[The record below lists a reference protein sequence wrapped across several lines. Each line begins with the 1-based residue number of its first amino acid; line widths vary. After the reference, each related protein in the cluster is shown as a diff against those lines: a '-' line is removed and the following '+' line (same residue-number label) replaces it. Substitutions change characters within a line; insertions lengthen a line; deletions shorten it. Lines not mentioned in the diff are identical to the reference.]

1 MKTCN
6 KCGKKDLSWN
16 VSWHQHSG
24 KWQLINHKNKDGEW
38 CVNNTLKPKENFIL
52 YHGHLLVS
60 ENVKAALFLID
71 VYKETDYQLVIASNY
86 KNTEVIKE
94 VLKHE
99 NITFNP
105 LTDENDLN
113 ILFENAH
120 INALPTFQNTGIK
133 LKLLNTLRQG
143 KFIIA
148 NDYMVNE
155 TGLETL
161 CEKANT
167 KTEFLSKTAKLFN
180 KDFEVSFVEDRKKL
194 LESFDSKNNAKK
206 IINLIFKN

>member
-1 MKTCN
+1 M
-6 KCGKKDLSWN
+6 
-16 VSWHQHSG
+16 
-24 KWQLINHKNKDGEW
+24 
-38 CVNNTLKPKENFIL
+38 
-52 YHGHLLVS
+52 
-60 ENVKAALFLID
+60 FLID

-86 KNTEVIKE
+86 KNTEVITE
-94 VLKHE
+94 VLKHR

-180 KDFEVSFVEDRKKL
+180 KDFEVSFVEERKRL
-194 LESFDSKNNAKK
+194 LEIFDSKSSAKK
-206 IINLIFKN
+206 IIDLIFKK